1 MTARTAM
8 ARSPSRAGRYVNPS
22 GCGAAEASSGA
33 ASGRSSATAVP
44 VTRPMLGAGDTWFGG
59 GGVPR
64 YTHPPVKAVVEPL
77 EGNKV
82 KLSVEVEEGEFEKDI
97 DAAFR
102 KIAREV
108 RLPGFRP
115 GKAPRR
121 VLEAKLGKDVGRE
134 QALRDALPD
143 YYVKAV
149 VEHDVDVIAPPEID
163 ITAGKDEGPIA
174 FDAVVEVRPV
184 ITVPG
189 YANLRVELARP
200 EASDEEIDAQIER
213 LRQQYGEL
221 SAVDRPAIDNDHV
234 TITINGTRDGEP
246 MPGLQADDY
255 LYEVGSGSIADELD
269 DNLRGAKVGDI
280 LEFDAQ
286 PQDPDEP
293 SVQFRVIVKDVK
305 QKVLPDV
312 TDEWAN
318 DVSEFETVDELRA
331 NIAERITRVRK
342 IQAQMALREK
352 AVESLVN
359 LVEEDAPEPLVTAE
373 MQQRLQ
379 DFAMRLS
386 AQGLTPDQY
395 FQATGQDQAAFV
407 EELRELAV
415 QGVKADLALRA
426 VAEAEAIEATD
437 DDVDVEIA
445 GIAER
450 VQQKPAQ
457 VREQVER
464 NEGMSAVRS
473 DIRKRKAVDWL
484 ANHVERAA
492 EQGAPIDGAA
502 LELPPDENDDDE
514 MIEEE

>member
-1 MTARTAM
+1 
-8 ARSPSRAGRYVNPS
+8 
-22 GCGAAEASSGA
+22 
-33 ASGRSSATAVP
+33 
-44 VTRPMLGAGDTWFGG
+44 
-59 GGVPR
+59 
-64 YTHPPVKAVVEPL
+64 VKAVVGPL

-82 KLSVEVEEGEFEKDI
+82 KLSVEVDEGEFEKDI

-115 GKAPRR
+115 GKAPRK

-134 QALRDALPD
+134 QALRDALPE
-143 YYVKAV
+143 YYYRAV
-149 VEHDVDVIAPPEID
+149 QDNDVDVIAPPEID
-163 ITAGKDEGPIA
+163 ITGGKDEGPVL
-174 FDAVVEVRPV
+174 FDAVVEVRPI

-200 EASDEEIDAQIER
+200 EASDEEIDAQVER

-221 SAVDRPAIDNDHV
+221 SAVDRPAIDHDHV
-234 TITINGTRDGEP
+234 TITINGSRDGEP

-255 LYEVGSGSIADELD
+255 LYEIGSGSIADELD

-280 LEFDAQ
+280 LDFDAQ
-286 PQDPDEP
+286 PQDPDEDP
-293 SVQFRVIVKDVK
+293 VQFRVIVKDVK

-318 DVSEFETVDELRA
+318 DVSEFETVDELRGD
-331 NIAERITRVRK
+331 IADRITRVRK

-352 AVESLVN
+352 AVESLVD
-359 LVEEDAPEPLVTAE
+359 LVEEAAPEPLVAAE

-386 AQGLTPDQY
+386 AQGLTPEQY
-395 FQATGQDQAAFV
+395 FQATGQEQTAFV
-407 EELRELAV
+407 DELKVLAE

-426 VAEAEAIEATD
+426 VAEAESIDVTD
-437 DDVDVEIA
+437 DDLDDEIA

-450 VQQKPAQ
+450 VQQKPDR
-457 VREQVER
+457 VRQQLER
-464 NEGMSAVRS
+464 NEGMPAVRS

-484 ANHVERAA
+484 AEHVELVD
-492 EQGAPIDGAA
+492 EHGQPIERDA
-502 LELPPDENDDDE
+502 LELPADENDDE
-514 MIEEE
+514 EKIEEEAD